1 MRQSIPG
8 EVDASLVV
16 DDDEEDF
23 VREEIE
29 FSDDD
34 EDVVADC
41 DFFAWNEVE
50 TATFALAD
58 N

>member
-1 MRQSIPG
+1 LF
-8 EVDASLVV
+8 ASTTKNVLPLV
-16 DDDEEDF
+16 DDD
-23 VREEIE
+23 
-29 FSDDD
+29 DD
-34 EDVVADC
+34 DVVADC